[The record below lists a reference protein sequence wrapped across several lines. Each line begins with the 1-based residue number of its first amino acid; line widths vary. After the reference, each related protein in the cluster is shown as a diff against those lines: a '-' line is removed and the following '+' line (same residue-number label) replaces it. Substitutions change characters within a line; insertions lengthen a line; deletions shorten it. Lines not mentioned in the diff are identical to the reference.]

1 MQDGIV
7 RVEDLRQQV
16 YNHLKEM
23 IKNGKFSP
31 DKKFYEISLAKEL
44 GVSRTPV
51 REALAMLVRDGLL
64 EHRARGLQFPQFSP
78 KEITDIVEIRTI
90 LEPFAI
96 EKIIRQND
104 AKSLS
109 EMADEMRKKLI
120 ASGPGEKYLTTHR
133 ELRDLLFSKLKNLE
147 LVSAIGR
154 YEDSIQ
160 YLRILTFKDPSLRIV
175 SYELMHCLIDA
186 IAIRDVTQSREI
198 ILRQLTTARD
208 SYLNAISGR
217 SEKENK

>member
-1 MQDGIV
+1 MQNGIV

-23 IKNGKFSP
+23 IKNGKFRP
-31 DKKFYEISLAKEL
+31 DKKFYEIGLAKEL

-64 EHRARGLQFPQFSP
+64 ENRGRGLQFPQFSP
-78 KEITDIVEIRTI
+78 EEITNIIEIRTI

-96 EKIIRQND
+96 GKIISQND
-104 AKSLS
+104 VQSLS
-109 EMADEMRKKLI
+109 EMADEMRKKLN
-120 ASGPGEKYLTTHR
+120 ASGSGEKYLATHR

-147 LVSAIGR
+147 LASAIGR

-160 YLRILTFKDPSLRIV
+160 YLRVLTFKDPSLRIV
-175 SYELMHCLIDA
+175 SYELMQCLIDA
-186 IAIRDVTQSREI
+186 IAIRDIAQSREI

-208 SYLNAISGR
+208 SYLNAISGKC
-217 SEKENK
+217 EKRK